1 MTSKK
6 AVLFCAT
13 KAIHFHS
20 FHLPYFK
27 WFKDKGYEVHTVSG
41 DFLPLPF
48 VDSHHTIPI
57 QRSPFSTQNIK
68 ALLQLKKIIYSNHYE
83 IIHCHTPMGG
93 ILTRIAADSAR
104 KTGTKVIY
112 TAHGFHFYKGAPIQ
126 NWLIYYPIEKWLS
139 SMTDCL
145 ITINQE
151 DYKRARER
159 RFKARKIEHV
169 HGVGIDTNH
178 YKPATASQKASLRM
192 KFGYAQDDYILFY
205 AAEFNKN
212 KNQQLLIRTL
222 SLLKNSLPKARL
234 IFAGEGPLLDKCKQL
249 ALQLGV
255 QEKIHF
261 AGFRNDI
268 DVLLKLSDVA
278 VASSLR
284 EGLPVNVLEA
294 MASGLPIIATNNRGH
309 RELIKNNKN
318 GFIPVAN
325 EPSLFASKILSLYN
339 NPDIEAKLG
348 ETSLLLAQNYTLSK
362 VKNEMADIYSRYI
375 SEEDYGT
382 KSKYYSAN
390 L

>member
-1 MTSKK
+1 MTAKK
-6 AVLFCAT
+6 AILFCAT
-13 KAIHFHS
+13 KDIHFHS

-27 WFKDKGYEVHTVSG
+27 WFKERGYEVHTVSG
-41 DFLPLPF
+41 DFLPLPY
-48 VDSHHTIPI
+48 VDCHYTIPI
-57 QRSPFSTQNIK
+57 QRSPFSTQNIN
-68 ALLQLKKIIYSNHYE
+68 ALLQFKKIINSNQYE

-93 ILTRIAADSAR
+93 ILSRIAARSAR
-104 KTGTKVIY
+104 KKGTKVMY
-112 TAHGFHFYKGAPIQ
+112 TAHGFHFYKGAAVQ

-151 DYKRARER
+151 DYKRARGR
-159 RFKARKIEHV
+159 HFKARRIEHV
-169 HGVGIDTNH
+169 HGVGIDTNY
-178 YKPATASQKASLRM
+178 YKPATASQKAALRM

-234 IFAGEGPLLDKCKQL
+234 IFAGEGPLLEKCKQL

-255 QEKIHF
+255 QDKIYF

-268 DVLLKLSDVA
+268 NIILQISDVA

-309 RELIKNNKN
+309 RELIKNNQN

-339 NPDIEAKLG
+339 NPDMETKLG
-348 ETSLLLAQNYTLSK
+348 QNSLLRVQKYALSK
-362 VKNEMADIYSRYI
+362 VKNEMTAIYSRYMP
-375 SEEDYGT
+375 EEEHGT
-382 KSKYYSAN
+382 KSKYNRAY